1 MKTVMLWGAAH
12 NALLKLKDNETSFSE
27 VILKLAN
34 KYNKKNDFKKFACSL
49 KENRKILIYS
59 KKSMRMKEYE
69 MPKSCD

>member
-34 KYNKKNDFKKFACSL
+34 KYNKKNEFKKFPGSL
-49 KENRKILIYS
+49 EGKSDDYEIIKKDHENERPRNDQKL
-59 KKSMRMKEYE
+59 
-69 MPKSCD
+69 